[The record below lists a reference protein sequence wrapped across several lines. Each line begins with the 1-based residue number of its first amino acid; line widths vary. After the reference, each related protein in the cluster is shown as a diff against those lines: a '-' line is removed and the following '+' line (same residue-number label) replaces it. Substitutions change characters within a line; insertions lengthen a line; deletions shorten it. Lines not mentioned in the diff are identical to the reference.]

1 MINSQMIEFINTNKM
16 INSQMIE
23 FINTNK
29 NQKMKLDKT
38 YSIRHYMSIRH

>member
-29 NQKMKLDKT
+29 NLTLSDIICL
-38 YSIRHYMSIRH
+38 SDIRHYAKNK